1 MARLFLQGPVIA
13 ILLTGVVAQSAKPS
27 QLARIVDAHYNH
39 LHSLQA
45 DFVEVVRSGRDV
57 RTESGEVYLQ
67 KPGRMRWDYRQ
78 PRVKTFRV
86 TGKTVWLYVDGEH
99 QAQRTTVKNLDGLQS
114 PLRLLLGHTHLSK
127 EINGLRLSSQV
138 SPEGT
143 GGVLEGAPR
152 AMADL
157 YRAIRLE
164 VTPQGV
170 ITRLQLWQVDGAE
183 VDLRLSHLRENVIF
197 PAEWFHF
204 APPPGVEIVAGEILD
219 GAGEE

>member
-1 MARLFLQGPVIA
+1 MARLFLQGPVVA
-13 ILLTGVVAQSAKPS
+13 ILLTGVVAQTAKPP

-45 DFVEVVRSGRDV
+45 DFVEVVRSGHDV

-78 PRVKTFRV
+78 PHVKTFRV
-86 TGKTVWLYVDGEH
+86 AGKTVWLYVDGER

-127 EINGLRLSSQV
+127 EINELRLSSEAPLEV
-138 SPEGT
+138 T
-143 GGVLEGAPR
+143 DVVLEGAPR

-164 VTPQGV
+164 VTPQGI
-170 ITRLQLWQVDGAE
+170 ITRLQLWQVDGTE

-197 PAEWFHF
+197 PAAWFHF